1 MAEAKETVRR
11 SRLWIALAL
20 VSSQAWVGY
29 VRFPS
34 GGAWEGARYEV
45 RGHSGQVVSADGSRI
60 ATVSASGLPVADV
73 RVDVFSDRLEIDA
86 GEAFRKGLRSVTVEA
101 PVQAEFGRYAGAD
114 VAFATTVGGR
124 KGLDC
129 RGEVVGKVSAADGT
143 KRDYR
148 FDNGPGWRIALLRRE
163 KREFTTL
170 GELRADT
177 SELRFRFTIVKQGEG
192 PVQLYSMRLGTVNEL
207 GVKTRYDYPLQK
219 RLFRATFDGTA
230 DAEAPRGSVK
240 PMCAR
245 GLEFVKG
252 RRGQAVRISSKSRAR
267 LDYPARG
274 NVLPEQ
280 GTFAAWYKYE
290 GDVKS
295 KAWRNLFSI
304 GAVREEERLGTG
316 MKRAWWIDGRLR
328 VDPSDDMD
336 SYRTFDKGVQDGEW
350 HHVVVTWTPGGVW
363 AMVDGGGAWRGGSSG
378 VLPQSLTPVNPLS
391 FSRPA
396 DFDFFSI
403 GGAAGGRAFEG
414 LIDDVEIF
422 AAPMTSDEA
431 RDYYFAHGGEL
442 PPCPDYA
449 AIFDAR
455 GGNPYVASAPAAVPG
470 ELDMELVQEIRLDG
484 THPCERF
491 RAVGGVAVRELCGR
505 KYIEGGSAYEDRFA
519 VGVSL
524 DPSHPL
530 YAFEIDYPDDAVRT
544 VGVTIQ
550 KIDRPNAFDYRMQCG
565 VMTGREYPNTGQ
577 FLTHRALWWTCGGK
591 DVAVVLRQACADARG
606 MRGAAAAA
614 VRVYRVKDGRLPP
627 AGIRDAPAA
636 GGWNRTLSLY
646 FEDPA
651 ISQDFL
657 LPDSRAWKPEGW
669 CELLDKLAAT
679 MKFTGQN
686 LFAYPAAWYEGM
698 LGFEYDHVIGSRAHP
713 PYFWKA
719 VYEKFDHE
727 GLYAM
732 PTLNQHNPTR
742 RTKGVTYESRID
754 GSLHGTPVSIFSTG
768 RPNGKHSHGC
778 PPNFNIAHPEMQAL
792 IEQEI
797 DALVEDGAPHPSF
810 KGVCLHLARHSM
822 HWFSTDEGGLAGGYN
837 DYCIDAFE
845 KSKGV
850 KVPVDRSDPL
860 RGKAYYE
867 WIRANAHEKWV
878 EWRCDVVSGFYLR
891 IAEKMKRRRADLKL
905 WINME
910 WTLNT
915 KYVGIRDAD
924 FFGRSNRE
932 GGIDAARFKGA
943 NVILSQTCVP
953 ADTRWGGTRGLNG
966 EEWEYFGRMWRE
978 KPFFDLMREA
988 SYPAV
993 NIHERYFESPV
1004 GAQTTKGSPNAL
1016 SCEWMDEH
1024 PWRVETI
1031 NPAGRHAL
1039 AQFTGP
1045 LAVQDVLCMSKGG
1058 YLMGNYGTERELAR
1072 FARYFRALPAVVFGD
1087 ISAQG
1092 KVRVRGGAFAGKR
1105 YLYVANTDGVPAR
1118 ATVDFGAGMQDAVTG
1133 ERFTG
1138 RVALGLPPWEFRSFV
1153 ESKQESK

>member
-1 MAEAKETVRR
+1 MAF
-11 SRLWIALAL
+11 RLMFLCACATAGSMAFAADGF
-20 VSSQAWVGY
+20 VQ
-29 VRFPS
+29 FPAA
-34 GGAWEGARYEV
+34 GVWGGARYEV
-45 RGHSGQVVSADGSRI
+45 KDRVGLVTAADGSKV
-60 ATVSASGLPVADV
+60 ATVSVAGGAIADV
-73 RVDVFSDRLEIDA
+73 RVEVFPDRLEIDA
-86 GEAFRKGLRSVTVEA
+86 GEAFRKGMSGVMVEA

-114 VAFATTVGGR
+114 VAFSTTVGGC
-124 KGLDC
+124 KGMEC
-129 RGEVVGKVSAADGT
+129 RGEIVGKVSAADGT
-143 KRDYR
+143 KRSYC
-148 FDNGPGWRIALLRRE
+148 FDNGPGWRPGLWRTE
-163 KREFTTL
+163 KRDFTTL
-170 GELRADT
+170 GELKAGT
-177 SELRFRFTIVKQGEG
+177 SELRFRFWIFKQGAG
-192 PVQLYSMRLGTVNEL
+192 PIQLYSMRLGTAKEL
-207 GVKTRYDYPLQK
+207 GVKMRHDYPPQK
-219 RLFRATFDGTA
+219 LLFRAAFDGTA
-230 DAEAPRGSVK
+230 DAKAPGGTVK
-240 PMCAR
+240 PLCAR

-252 RRGQAVRISSKSRAR
+252 RRGQAVRISSKSKAR
-267 LDYPARG
+267 LEYPARG
-274 NVLPEQ
+274 NVLTEQ

-290 GDVKS
+290 GDAKS
-295 KAWRNLFSI
+295 TAWRNLFSI
-304 GAVREEERLGTG
+304 GSIDEKSRLGSG
-316 MKRAWWIDGRLR
+316 LKRAWWLQGKLR

-336 SYRTFDKGVQDGEW
+336 SYRTFDRAVQDGEW

-363 AMVDGGGAWRGGSSG
+363 AMVDGGGAWRGDSSSM
-378 VLPQSLTPVNPLS
+378 LSASLTPVSRLS

-396 DFDFFSI
+396 DFDSFSI
-403 GGAAGGRAFEG
+403 GGENGRFAFEG

-422 AAPMTSDEA
+422 AAPMSVDEA

-442 PPCPDYA
+442 PRVPDYA
-449 AIFDAR
+449 AIFDGR
-455 GGNPYVASAPAAVPG
+455 GGNPYVASAPAAAPG
-470 ELDMELVQEIRLDG
+470 EMDLELVQEIRLDSER
-484 THPCERF
+484 PCERF
-491 RAVGGVAVRELCGR
+491 RAVGGVAVRELGGR
-505 KYIEGGSAYEDRFA
+505 KYIEGGSAYQNRFA

-530 YAFEIDYPDDAVRT
+530 YAFEIEYPDDAVRT
-544 VGVTIQ
+544 MGVTIQ
-550 KIDRPNAFDYRMQCG
+550 KASAAAQDYRMQCG
-565 VMTGREYPNTGQ
+565 VMTGREYPNTGK
-577 FLTHRALWWTCGGK
+577 FLAHRVPWWTCGGK
-591 DVAVVLRQACADARG
+591 DVAVVLRQACTDARG

-614 VRVYRVKDGRLPP
+614 VRVYRVKGGRLPP
-627 AGIRDAPAA
+627 AGVRDAPAA

-651 ISQDFL
+651 ISKDFL
-657 LPDSRAWKPEGW
+657 VPDTIAWKPEGW

-686 LFAYPAAWYEGM
+686 LFAYPAVWYQGM
-698 LGFEYDHVIGSRAHP
+698 LGLEHDYVAGGRVHP

-719 VYEKFDHE
+719 VYEKFDRE

-742 RTKGVTYESRID
+742 HIVDVTYESRND
-754 GSLHGTPVSIFSTG
+754 GSLHDTPVSIFSTG

-792 IEQEI
+792 IEGEI
-797 DALVEDGAPHPSF
+797 DALVDDGAPHPSF

-822 HWFSTDEGGLAGGYN
+822 HWFSTDEGGFAGGYN

-845 KSKGV
+845 KAKGV

-891 IAEKMKRRRADLKL
+891 IAEKMKRRRPDLKL

-915 KYVGIRDAD
+915 KYIGIRDAD

-953 ADTRWGGTRGLNG
+953 ADTRWGGTHGLKG
-966 EEWEYFGRMWRE
+966 EDWEYFGRMWRE

-1004 GAQTTKGSPNAL
+1004 GTQTTKGSPNAL

-1045 LAVQDVLCMSKGG
+1045 LAVQDVLCISKGG
-1058 YLMGNYGTERELAR
+1058 FLMGNYGTERELAR

-1092 KVRVRGGAFAGKR
+1092 AVRVRGGEFAGRR
-1105 YLYVANTDGVPAR
+1105 YLYVANTDGVSAQ
-1118 ATVDFGAGMQDAVTG
+1118 ATVDFGAGMRDAVTG
-1133 ERFTG
+1133 EAFAG
-1138 RVALGLPPWEFRSFV
+1138 RVALDLPPWEFRSFV
-1153 ESKQESK
+1153 ENKQGSK